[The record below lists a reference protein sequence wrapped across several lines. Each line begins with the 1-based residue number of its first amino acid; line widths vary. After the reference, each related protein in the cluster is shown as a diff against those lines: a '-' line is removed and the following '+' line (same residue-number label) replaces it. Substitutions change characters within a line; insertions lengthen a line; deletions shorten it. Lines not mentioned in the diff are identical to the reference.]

1 MSTQEPKPEAFNPLD
16 ILATAAAL
24 KQVDKGQGDKG
35 HVDKGQGHTMTQS
48 SPSNS
53 EDNVTDNNA
62 DAKTSSENSKNGN
75 NGVHM
80 RKIRVLKITSDIE
93 KMLDEHNYGNSRK
106 NYGKPSGSWPET
118 SVKDRKVIVTVVNG
132 TGDHTVVK
140 PIDSVDVGPSG
151 DGVRASGD
159 RKMDNEGDQVNHTSD
174 TGNLPE
180 AGQDNKAEGIETH
193 EISSVSGDHS
203 VSTEIN
209 DNSTESSSD
218 STSCTCTDKTQCSC
232 VNKNIHINTSPCLGD
247 DTSCITL
254 SKPAVGQ
261 ECSCVKSNNEKAS
274 ETEPESPSHCAVIDN
289 QPGCDNKQVEP
300 ISVNNS
306 GVSNCDTGSQGDAT
320 TDLTACQ
327 LEVNS
332 TSNTLVNLGASKTKS
347 HIRMVSHTM
356 PNPETKLRQ
365 PQTLVININH
375 NKQTAQS
382 DIGYLSSKADDS
394 LVTSSLS
401 NSKDLCVETSDN
413 CPGESGS
420 DKLKDHDEM
429 KDICS
434 ADFQTASVS
443 PVQTSA
449 GQVSMSQSTFVEQ
462 DQVLESDMV
471 AKYSSV
477 AQEGESCDDNVICE
491 KEIPQIGD
499 DKLCCKKPIASTS
512 SLENASSPELVDI
525 PEQASEKMFEEELF
539 KESNDSSAFDD
550 PAFSNSSSKI
560 FLKTQPCL
568 ETHQISSCLKPLVQ
582 SGRSDETSSP
592 ASADHCYAGLS
603 ENVTEPKPVRKSIRL
618 QSADSLVSD
627 LSQDSGFV
635 EVSPGT
641 PSGNKMFPNRLSDTP
656 VDQKMDSGSSDSSP
670 ENVEI
675 KDIKNFLVTSSSAS
689 ILSQDLSDVNKTRD
703 AIIAL
708 MQQSS
713 SDNGVT
719 NLHPVPVTPIKSNKV
734 SIPNKNVSPKVGKYR
749 IGTFGSVSNSAM
761 GLESPKKRQSAQVIT
776 AKQSSKDLANC
787 TKSLLGKINASG
799 RSMMPCIVTSA
810 NNGPQVTI
818 QDSSVSVESLDIW
831 KGHVE
836 HDHDYCL
843 PPEAESSSPHL
854 MAKLLKDTSMK
865 NVLKCGGRDKRTESS
880 ESNGSTSKRPR
891 RVSLSG
897 RPDLPRSSSAELS
910 SPSSLSSSPVDFPV
924 VQPHMTARQRAK
936 AEKAAEYVKMGN
948 SDSKLKI
955 TGKFQDDY
963 IYFLNTKVRSRRRT
977 NSQDLPPQLPP
988 DRIVVPTP
996 KPGDIVVPHL
1006 TDADL
1011 EAIRLGK
1018 HASIKSAASSSG
1030 LGGLPVSASSSQSLK
1045 QIQSSPSIMVTAPPV
1060 SETTKSS
1067 VSSTGPMSDEESKII
1082 NTILS
1087 METGESTSTTS
1098 SSSIVPDV
1106 GTEVPSLS
1114 LPNSDSFN
1122 FLPEQM
1128 NLTPEQ
1134 YEILYSA
1141 MDEVQGFDDLDCGPS
1156 SPTSQSEISEDTT
1169 TPTEPMCPQSRPT
1182 QVLAANPEHS
1192 LQGGLDTSTLPN
1204 QGQKVPMKCS
1214 TTVDN
1219 PVPSTSQTDS
1229 LEPACESQPKVVVP
1243 NLVSEPPSQNLVKC
1257 EDKPLTVKTLLQ
1269 ANGAAKSLLQ
1279 SGNTSERSRT
1289 GQHSTLTN
1297 MGPATTVQSLL
1308 KTDQSKSLLT
1318 SDIPGPSSVSSIQD
1332 LAFTSLDKSSTQDLP
1347 FTSLE
1352 KSSLDLF
1359 ENDLKLFPDSTVPD
1373 NSSPSTIPP
1382 TVSPAPPATDYSAP
1396 WIVTV
1401 SMFWNDLPA
1410 IMIDNLPFV
1419 RLVDIHKQI
1428 LPAKDTGILKKRCQ
1442 LLGIYVGNCSEM
1454 QRYFL
1459 VQYGKAFNSKSTLI
1473 VGKNDA
1479 KMLIGYYVNPVPK
1492 TSRGEESLV
1501 GRSVEDRV
1509 GPSRFSKVRGGAKV
1523 KDHIAEP
1530 RVLEVLPILSD
1541 PVSAPEENDIP
1552 VRPLPLQD
1560 VTATRTAVSASSTA
1574 DSVSASQPG
1583 RVSHRTRHKK
1593 INFLEM
1599 LKGDANNNTSLVDNV
1614 TPQGSLPG
1622 SEESVCEGTSPS
1634 NATPSEESINKE
1646 KIAKKNVN
1654 VKNMKISSG
1663 KVKNKMVVNRDRVK
1677 VKKGKEPVS
1686 EEQSMGESECENR
1699 VEEEEEEVVEGL
1711 REKLPFFIGKRGA
1724 KDNDREQMAK
1734 KLKIMKSRK
1743 PGALKVKWKIFGKSN
1758 NAKRVVFNKGNNN
1771 KTESRAE
1778 ILAVIH
1784 KDMVPRNGHKHRMQA
1799 GNVFL
1804 DQYNRKD
1811 STCIRCCTCKKLLSV
1826 DMFLI
1831 HLHEIGG
1838 SGKLLS
1844 VSQPQVI
1851 SLRDSY
1857 PSETQKRLW
1866 ENFQKRRRLHSS
1878 NSERS
1883 RNSAVE
1889 SVDQVQQEILPVPSK
1904 KVEQRKKVV
1913 SERLANPAKVTI
1925 RHSSV
1930 PAIQAPVTL
1939 SNGNVRISARKR
1951 KQKQL
1956 YPIENYSFSRKGHQ
1970 KNLPIDSDGDEPLS
1984 PNGLEVNVDEGGS
1997 PTKITRLLPPVL
2009 ENGTSVGVERVV
2021 PTVSQGSVLTLANGP
2036 EVISFTALQEDE
2048 AMDME

>member
-35 HVDKGQGHTMTQS
+35 HEDKGQGQTMTQS

-53 EDNVTDNNA
+53 QDSVTDNNT
-62 DAKTSSENSKNGN
+62 DAKTSSDNKNGN
-75 NGVHM
+75 NGVHV

-106 NYGKPSGSWPET
+106 NYGKPSSSWPET

-140 PIDSVDVGPSG
+140 SIDSVGPSG
-151 DGVRASGD
+151 DDVRASGD
-159 RKMDNEGDQVNHTSD
+159 RKMDNEGDQVNHTGD
-174 TGNLPE
+174 TGSPSE
-180 AGQDNKAEGIETH
+180 AGQDNEAEASK
-193 EISSVSGDHS
+193 ISRVSGDYS

-209 DNSTESSSD
+209 DSTESSVD
-218 STSCTCTDKTQCSC
+218 STSCTCTDKTLCSC
-232 VNKNIHINTSPCLGD
+232 ENVRISVAPCLGG
-247 DTSCITL
+247 DTSCM
-254 SKPAVGQ
+254 SVSASPEGK
-261 ECSCVKSNNEKAS
+261 ECSCDNNKPNS
-274 ETEPESPSHCAVIDN
+274 ENAPQTEQESS
-289 QPGCDNKQVEP
+289 PGDVTDHRSKCDNKQIVQP
-300 ISVNNS
+300 SVADS
-306 GVSNCDTGSQGDAT
+306 GGSNCDTDSHCDGSSG
-320 TDLTACQ
+320 DLTSCQ
-327 LEVNS
+327 LESNS
-332 TSNTLVNLGASKTKS
+332 TSSSVVMDESSKQKS
-347 HIRMVSHTM
+347 HHIRMVSHTM
-356 PNPETKLRQ
+356 PNSETDLCQ
-365 PQTLVININH
+365 PQTMVININH
-375 NKQTAQS
+375 NKEAVQS
-382 DIGYLSSKADDS
+382 DIGCPTSNAAQSV
-394 LVTSSLS
+394 VTSSLS
-401 NSKDLCVETSDN
+401 NSKDVCLESDDN
-413 CPGESGS
+413 CVGESVSDKLGNPSSITDTGTDSTTAVQPAQQAALQPSTFLKQNCASEPETVASYSNSVALAGDNGDCDVNDGKGPSDIGS
-420 DKLKDHDEM
+420 DKL
-429 KDICS
+429 
-434 ADFQTASVS
+434 
-443 PVQTSA
+443 
-449 GQVSMSQSTFVEQ
+449 G
-462 DQVLESDMV
+462 
-471 AKYSSV
+471 
-477 AQEGESCDDNVICE
+477 
-491 KEIPQIGD
+491 
-499 DKLCCKKPIASTS
+499 CKKPIASTS
-512 SLENASSPELVDI
+512 SMENIGSPEFVDI
-525 PEQASEKMFEEELF
+525 PEQSSEKLLDDEMF
-539 KESNDSSAFDD
+539 KESSDNNSAFDD
-550 PAFSNSSSKI
+550 PTFSNSSSKI
-560 FLKTQPCL
+560 FLKTEPCL
-568 ETHQISSCLKPLVQ
+568 ENHQISSCLKPLVQ

-603 ENVTEPKPVRKSIRL
+603 ETEPKPVRKSIRL

-641 PSGNKMFPNRLSDTP
+641 PCGSKMFPNRLSDTP
-656 VDQKMDSGSSDSSP
+656 VDQKMETGSSDSSP
-670 ENVEI
+670 ENLEI
-675 KDIKNFLVTSSSAS
+675 RNIKNFLVTSSTAG

-713 SDNGVT
+713 SDSEVT
-719 NLHPVPVTPIKSNKV
+719 NLQPVTPVKSNKV
-734 SIPNKNVSPKVGKYR
+734 LVPNKNVSPKIGKYR

-761 GLESPKKRQSAQVIT
+761 GLESPKKKQSAQVFT
-776 AKQSSKDLANC
+776 AKQSSKELGSC
-787 TKSLLGKINASG
+787 TSLLGKLNGSG
-799 RSMMPCIVTSA
+799 RSVMPCIVTSA
-810 NNGPQVTI
+810 NNGPHVTVK
-818 QDSSVSVESLDIW
+818 DSAVSMESPNTW

-865 NVLKCGGRDKRTESS
+865 NVLKCSGREKRAESNESS
-880 ESNGSTSKRPR
+880 GSTGKRPR

-897 RPDLPRSSSAELS
+897 RPDLSRNSSTELS
-910 SPSSLSSSPVDFPV
+910 SPNSLSSSPIDFPV

-1030 LGGLPVSASSSQSLK
+1030 LGGLSVSASLSQSLK
-1045 QIQSSPSIMVTAPPV
+1045 HVQSSPSIMVTSSPLT
-1060 SETTKSS
+1060 ETSKPG

-1087 METGESTSTTS
+1087 METGDNTSTSAS
-1098 SSSIVPDV
+1098 STLPSEV

-1114 LPNSDSFN
+1114 LPNPDTFN

-1141 MDEVQGFDDLDCGPS
+1141 MDEVQGFEDLDCGPH
-1156 SPTSQSEISEDTT
+1156 SPTSQSELSEDTT
-1169 TPTEPMCPQSRPT
+1169 TPTEPMGPQGKLTEIMSST
-1182 QVLAANPEHS
+1182 TET
-1192 LQGGLDTSTLPN
+1192 LQGTPDTATHSVSSDR
-1204 QGQKVPMKCS
+1204 QDVPSEFSPKIDSVIPS
-1214 TTVDN
+1214 TTQ
-1219 PVPSTSQTDS
+1219 PES
-1229 LEPACESQPKVVVP
+1229 LEPVSESQPKVVLP
-1243 NLVSEPPSQNLVKC
+1243 SLASEPSSQQVLAKC
-1257 EDKPLTVKTLLQ
+1257 EDKPLTVKSLLQ

-1279 SGNTSERSRT
+1279 PGSTGEQT
-1289 GQHSTLTN
+1289 GQQLSVLTHGIV
-1297 MGPATTVQSLL
+1297 GPATTVQSLL
-1308 KTDQSKSLLT
+1308 KTEQHKSLLT
-1318 SDIPGPSSVSSIQD
+1318 SDIPGPSTVSSVQD
-1332 LAFTSLDKSSTQDLP
+1332 LPFTSLDKSSTQDLP

-1373 NSSPSTIPP
+1373 STNVPTSIPP
-1382 TVSPAPPATDYSAP
+1382 TVSPAPPPSDYSAP

-1442 LLGIYVGNCSEM
+1442 LLGINVGNCSEM

-1492 TSRGEESLV
+1492 TVRGEESLV
-1501 GRSVEDRV
+1501 GRSLEEHRV
-1509 GPSRFSKVRGGAKV
+1509 GSSRFSKVRGGAKV
-1523 KDHIAEP
+1523 KDHVTEP
-1530 RVLEVLPILSD
+1530 RVLEVSTVPSVPSQPDEIPI
-1541 PVSAPEENDIP
+1541 
-1552 VRPLPLQD
+1552 RPLPLQD
-1560 VTATRTAVSASSTA
+1560 VTVTRTAVSALSTPTA
-1574 DSVSASQPG
+1574 DSVSQSTSQPG

-1614 TPQGSLPG
+1614 SPQGPVPVI
-1622 SEESVCEGTSPS
+1622 EESVCEGSSPS
-1634 NATPSEESINKE
+1634 IVTPADDSISKE
-1646 KIAKKNVN
+1646 KLVKRNVHVKNVR
-1654 VKNMKISSG
+1654 ISSN
-1663 KVKNKMVVNRDRVK
+1663 KMKNKITVNRDRVK
-1677 VKKGKEPVS
+1677 VKKGKEQVP

-1699 VEEEEEEVVEGL
+1699 VEEEEEEVVE
-1711 REKLPFFIGKRGA
+1711 EVNDKLPFFIGKRGA
-1724 KDNDREQMAK
+1724 KNNDREQMAK

-1758 NAKRVVFNKGNNN
+1758 SAKRVMFNKGSNNN
-1771 KTESRAE
+1771 KADSRAE

-1866 ENFQKRRRLHSS
+1866 ENFQKRRRLHSN
-1878 NSERS
+1878 NSDRS
-1883 RNSAVE
+1883 KNNVVE
-1889 SVDQVQQEILPVPSK
+1889 NVEKAPEEVLPVSSK
-1904 KVEQRKKVV
+1904 RVEQRKKVV
-1913 SERLANPAKVTI
+1913 NERLTNPAKVPL
-1925 RHSSV
+1925 RHASV

-1939 SNGNVRISARKR
+1939 TNGNVRISARKR

-1970 KNLPIDSDGDEPLS
+1970 KNIQIDSDGDEPLS
-1984 PNGLEVNVDEGGS
+1984 PNGLEVNVEEVGS
-1997 PTKITRLLPPVL
+1997 PTKVMRLLPTVL
-2009 ENGTSVGVERVV
+2009 DGSSSVGVERVV
-2021 PTVSQGSVLTLANGP
+2021 PEVGQGSVLTLANGP

-2048 AMDME
+2048 AMDMD

>member
-24 KQVDKGQGDKG
+24 KQVDKGQRDKG
-35 HVDKGQGHTMTQS
+35 HVDKGQGQTMTQS
-48 SPSNS
+48 SPSDSQENL
-53 EDNVTDNNA
+53 TDNNT
-62 DAKTSSENSKNGN
+62 DAKTSDNNKNGN
-75 NGVHM
+75 NGVHV
-80 RKIRVLKITSDIE
+80 RKFRVLKITSDIE

-106 NYGKPSGSWPET
+106 TYGKPSWPET

-132 TGDHTVVK
+132 TGDHPMVK
-140 PIDSVDVGPSG
+140 PIDSVGVGPSG
-151 DGVRASGD
+151 DGAAGD
-159 RKMDNEGDQVNHTSD
+159 RKMDNEGDQVNRTSD

-180 AGQDNKAEGIETH
+180 AGQDNEAEGSETH
-193 EISSVSGDHS
+193 EISPVSGDHS

-209 DNSTESSSD
+209 DSTESSSD
-218 STSCTCTDKTQCSC
+218 STLCMCTDKTLCSC
-232 VNKNIHINTSPCLGD
+232 VNKNIHINTGSCLGD
-247 DTSCITL
+247 DTSSVSVST
-254 SKPAVGQ
+254 PTVGN
-261 ECSCVKSNNEKAS
+261 ECLCDKSDS
-274 ETEPESPSHCAVIDN
+274 ETDPESPRKCDRTDN
-289 QPGCDNKQVEP
+289 QPECDNKQIEQT
-300 ISVNNS
+300 SVVDS
-306 GVSNCDTGSQGDAT
+306 GVSNCDTDSRCDGSST
-320 TDLTACQ
+320 TENLASCQ
-327 LEVNS
+327 LESGYTANAMVNVGS
-332 TSNTLVNLGASKTKS
+332 SNKKS

-356 PNPETKLRQ
+356 PNPETKLHQ

-375 NKQTAQS
+375 NKLAVQS
-382 DIGYLSSKADDS
+382 DIGLSSKAEDS
-394 LVTSSLS
+394 QLTSSLS
-401 NSKDLCVETSDN
+401 NSKDLCMETDDN
-413 CPGESGS
+413 GAGESVS
-420 DKLKDHDEM
+420 DKLSDH
-429 KDICS
+429 ICS
-434 ADFQTASVS
+434 ADLQTTSALSVQPSAEEVS
-443 PVQTSA
+443 PQL
-449 GQVSMSQSTFVEQ
+449 STFVKQ
-462 DQVLESDMV
+462 DQVSESEM
-471 AKYSSV
+471 AASYSSITV
-477 AQEGESCDDNVICE
+477 TKENGENDVIGGKVLQEMDS
-491 KEIPQIGD
+491 
-499 DKLCCKKPIASTS
+499 DKLCCKKSIASTS
-512 SLENASSPELVDI
+512 SLEYAKSPEFVDV
-525 PEQASEKMFEEELF
+525 PESVSDKLLEEELF
-539 KESNDSSAFDD
+539 KESNDNSVFDD
-550 PAFSNSSSKI
+550 STFSNSSSKI

-568 ETHQISSCLKPLVQ
+568 DGHQISSCLKPLVQ

-592 ASADHCYAGLS
+592 ASADHCYAGIS
-603 ENVTEPKPVRKSIRL
+603 EHVTEPKPVRKSIRL

-641 PSGNKMFPNRLSDTP
+641 PNGNKMFPNRLSDTP
-656 VDQKMDSGSSDSSP
+656 VDQKMETGSSDSSP
-670 ENVEI
+670 ENLEI
-675 KDIKNFLVTSSSAS
+675 RNIKNFLVTSSSAG

-713 SDNGVT
+713 SDSGMT
-719 NLHPVPVTPIKSNKV
+719 NMHSVPVTPVKSNKV
-734 SIPNKNVSPKVGKYR
+734 LVPNKNVSPKVGKYR

-761 GLESPKKRQSAQVIT
+761 GLESPKKKTTAQVFT
-776 AKQSSKDLANC
+776 SKQSSMDIGSC
-787 TKSLLGKINASG
+787 TKSLLGKINGAG
-799 RSMMPCIVTSA
+799 RTVMPCIVTSA
-810 NNGPQVTI
+810 HNGPQLTI
-818 QDSSVSVESLDIW
+818 KDSSVSMESLDTW
-831 KGHVE
+831 RGHVE

-865 NVLKCGGRDKRTESS
+865 NVIKCSGRDKRTESN
-880 ESNGSTSKRPR
+880 ESSGSTGKRQR

-897 RPDLPRSSSAELS
+897 RPDLPRNGSTELS
-910 SPSSLSSSPVDFPV
+910 SPSSLSSSPIDFPV

-977 NSQDLPPQLPP
+977 NSQDLPPQIPL
-988 DRIVVPTP
+988 DRIIVPTP

-1030 LGGLPVSASSSQSLK
+1030 LGGLSVSASSSSSFK
-1045 QIQSSPSIMVTAPPV
+1045 QIQSSSSIQVTSSPII
-1060 SETTKSS
+1060 ETSKSG
-1067 VSSTGPMSDEESKII
+1067 VVPTSSMSDEESKII

-1087 METGESTSTTS
+1087 METGDNTSTTTS
-1098 SSSIVPDV
+1098 SSIAQDI

-1114 LPNSDSFN
+1114 LPTPDTFN

-1141 MDEVQGFDDLDCGPS
+1141 MDEVQGFEDLDCGPS
-1156 SPTSQSEISEDTT
+1156 SPTSNSELSEDTT
-1169 TPTEPMCPQSRPT
+1169 TPTEPLRPQDRLGE
-1182 QVLAANPEHS
+1182 VLSTTTEP
-1192 LQGGLDTSTLPN
+1192 LQAKLDTPTVSMERQEVPTKSSL
-1204 QGQKVPMKCS
+1204 KVHSPIA
-1214 TTVDN
+1214 
-1219 PVPSTSQTDS
+1219 STSLPES
-1229 LEPACESQPKVVVP
+1229 LESLSESKEKVVFP
-1243 NLVSEPPSQNLVKC
+1243 SPVSEPSNQDLMKC
-1257 EDKPLTVKTLLQ
+1257 EDKPLTVKSLLQ

-1279 SGNTSERSRT
+1279 PGSTVAGVQM
-1289 GQHSTLTN
+1289 GQQSALTN
-1297 MGPATTVQSLL
+1297 GVVGPATIVKSLL

-1318 SDIPGPSSVSSIQD
+1318 SDIPGPSAVSSIQD
-1332 LAFTSLDKSSTQDLP
+1332 LPFTSLDKSSTQDLP

-1359 ENDLKLFPDSTVPD
+1359 ENDLKLFPDATVPES
-1373 NSSPSTIPP
+1373 SSPATIPP
-1382 TVSPAPPATDYSAP
+1382 TVSRAPPPTDYSAP

-1410 IMIDNLPFV
+1410 IMINNLPFV

-1442 LLGIYVGNCSEM
+1442 LLGINVGNCSEM

-1492 TSRGEESLV
+1492 TARGEESLV
-1501 GRSVEDRV
+1501 GRSLEEHRV
-1509 GPSRFSKVRGGAKV
+1509 GTSRFSKVRGGAKV
-1523 KDHIAEP
+1523 KHHNTEP
-1530 RVLEVLPILSD
+1530 RAILEVPPVL
-1541 PVSAPEENDIP
+1541 PVSQPEEDEIL

-1560 VTATRTAVSASSTA
+1560 VTVTRTAVSAPVSPTA
-1574 DSVSASQPG
+1574 VSVSQSTSQPG

-1614 TPQGSLPG
+1614 TPQGSVPVA
-1622 SEESVCEGTSPS
+1622 EESVCEDTIPS
-1634 NATPSEESINKE
+1634 MPTAPEDSISKE
-1646 KIAKKNVN
+1646 KFVKRNVN
-1654 VKNMKISSG
+1654 VKNVRTSSG
-1663 KVKNKMVVNRDRVK
+1663 KIKDKIVNRDRVK
-1677 VKKGKEPVS
+1677 VKKGKDPVPA

-1699 VEEEEEEVVEGL
+1699 TEEEEEEEEVVEGL
-1711 REKLPFFIGKRGA
+1711 SDKLPFFMGERGA
-1724 KDNDREQMAK
+1724 KNNDREQMAK
-1734 KLKIMKSRK
+1734 KLKIMKNRK

-1758 NAKRVVFNKGNNN
+1758 SAKRAMFNKGNN
-1771 KTESRAE
+1771 KTELRSE

-1784 KDMVPRNGHKHRMQA
+1784 KDMVPKNGHKHRLQA

-1811 STCIRCCTCKKLLSV
+1811 STCVRCCTCKKLLSV

-1866 ENFQKRRRLHSS
+1866 ENFQKRRRLHSN
-1878 NSERS
+1878 NSDRS
-1883 RNSAVE
+1883 KNSAVE
-1889 SVDQVQQEILPVPSK
+1889 SVEKAPEEILSVPSK

-1913 SERLANPAKVTI
+1913 SEKLAKVSL
-1925 RHSSV
+1925 RHTSV

-1956 YPIENYSFSRKGHQ
+1956 YPIENYSFSRKSQQ
-1970 KNLPIDSDGDEPLS
+1970 KNLQIDSDGDEPLS
-1984 PNGLEVNVDEGGS
+1984 PNGLEVNVDEGVS
-1997 PTKITRLLPPVL
+1997 PSKVIRLLPSVL
-2009 ENGTSVGVERVV
+2009 DSGTSVGVDRVV
-2021 PTVSQGSVLTLANGP
+2021 PQVSQGSVLTLANGP

-2048 AMDME
+2048 AMDMV